1 MSNRLQQPL
10 MLSEQSAASHIF
22 SCLSEEE
29 VATYLAS
36 HSLSK
41 RQLAML
47 MTKATDASVLN
58 AIAKELLRQ
67 SPTFVQLCSIINRS
81 TLYFGEAVEQITI
94 RFPKPKTKQLERLVA
109 FFTPFMLFGNL
120 AKLKSGADVTSLARY
135 ILAKTDDPD
144 FLIVLYDVVSE
155 LDDAI
160 LESLQ
165 RCGRPIEPDQ
175 LRLALLHPFSS
186 QEAQHKLGNVIASMP
201 DLPKDIVVILASYL
215 YGVEDCW
222 EQFKGYPNLTS
233 KDFLPLLFPQEYGNL
248 PSEVKPCTSP
258 PEYLDEV
265 LQHFYRLQ
273 PHCDDL
279 AILLF
284 RYPSHS
290 EAIARQLIARMP
302 NEYLLQRIFAE
313 HGTMLLHRW
322 FDDHRLPA
330 SVCDLL
336 GEYAMQTFG
345 NVSNELLCDIT
356 AFAPSVA
363 DEAYIT
369 LLTHSPCE
377 SDFEYLVSLQGNKQK
392 EAAINLLERYP
403 TEDNAVFV
411 AELIPELALFA
422 LEHIEHSACEV
433 LSSQQDRVYL
443 PVCEEFY

>member
-1 MSNRLQQPL
+1 MSAQQQQL
-10 MLSEQSAASHIF
+10 LLEQSAASHIF
-22 SCLSEEE
+22 SYLSDKE
-29 VATYLAS
+29 VGTYLAS
-36 HSLSK
+36 QSFSK
-41 RQLAML
+41 RQLARL
-47 MTKATDASVLN
+47 MKKATDASVLD
-58 AIAKELLRQ
+58 AIAKELLQQ

-81 TLYFGEAVEQITI
+81 TLYFSEAVEQITT
-94 RFPKPKTKQLERLVA
+94 RFPKPKPKQLERLVA

-120 AKLKSGADVTSLARY
+120 AQLKSGADVKSLARY
-135 ILAKTDDPD
+135 ILTSTDDPD

-165 RCGRPIEPDQ
+165 GCGRSIEPDQ

-186 QEAQHKLGNVIASMP
+186 QEAQRKLGRVIASMP
-201 DLPKDIVVILASYL
+201 NLPQDVVAILASYL

-222 EQFKGYPNLTS
+222 ERFRGYPNLTS
-233 KDFLPLLFPQEYGNL
+233 KDFRALLFPQGYGDL
-248 PSEVKPCTSP
+248 PSKVEPCTSP
-258 PEYLDEV
+258 PEYLDKV

-273 PHCDDL
+273 PHCADL

-302 NEYLLQRIFAE
+302 NEYLLRRIFKEQGA
-313 HGTMLLHRW
+313 MLLRRW
-322 FDDHRLPA
+322 FNEHRLPA

-336 GEYAMQTFG
+336 GEYAMQTFD
-345 NVSNELLCDIT
+345 NLSNELLCDIT

-363 DEAYIT
+363 DEAYIK
-369 LLTHSPCE
+369 LLTRSPSE
-377 SDFEYLVSLQGNKQK
+377 SDFEYLVSLNGNKKK
-392 EAAINLLERYP
+392 EAAILLLERYP

-411 AELIPELALFA
+411 TESIPELALFA
-422 LEHIEHSACEV
+422 LKHIKHSASKV
-433 LSSQQDRVYL
+433 LSSPPERVFL